1 MTAPV
6 VERVADI
13 LIGLGFYFF
22 VDYSMHHVDSWSL
35 HWESI
40 RHSYFDEQRSRRVG
54 KLEWYPELLFVLG
67 ALDNS
72 GALVESTDLL
82 DL

>member
-1 MTAPV
+1 M
-6 VERVADI
+6 
-13 LIGLGFYFF
+13 
-22 VDYSMHHVDSWSL
+22 
-35 HWESI
+35 
-40 RHSYFDEQRSRRVG
+40 G
-54 KLEWYPELLFVLG
+54 KLEWYPELLLVLS